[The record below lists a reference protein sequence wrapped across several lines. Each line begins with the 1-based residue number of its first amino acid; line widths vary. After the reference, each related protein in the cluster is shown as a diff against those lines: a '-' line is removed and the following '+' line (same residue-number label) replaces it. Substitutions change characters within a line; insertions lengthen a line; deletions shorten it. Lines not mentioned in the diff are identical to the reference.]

1 MGYMKLF
8 FFFFFFFFN
17 SLFGVEWVMP
27 RRVLDLFSSWAIR
40 WVVVKLSKFGSRLP
54 LCVMWGLWRERN
66 VRHFEDVE
74 MPVLELRRNML
85 NTTNYLFFGPFCQFM
100 PSRWMKSDSRAQHVT
115 FLAQKS

>member
-1 MGYMKLF
+1 
-8 FFFFFFFFN
+8 
-17 SLFGVEWVMP
+17 MP
-27 RRVLDLFSSWAIR
+27 RRVLDLFSSWAIC

-85 NTTNYLFFGPFCQFM
+85 NTLFVWASAYIARVVLRLQSF
-100 PSRWMKSDSRAQHVT
+100 
-115 FLAQKS
+115 